1 MELKIIKRIKK
12 NDSESYNSETETIH
26 LDKDVLELDS
36 YNMSFKFD
44 EIVDKAIKAFE
55 ESNCMKYE
63 NNYLSEESHD
73 TYYFSNR
80 KYDQGKM
87 IISVITEDGIEI
99 SPIYYVDT
107 LIYEEEAEEKEYDR
121 EFEEMWVD
129 RCNMEDVVILG
140 TEIPIDKVRAMS
152 DEELQKIIDK
162 LYE

>member
-26 LDKDVLELDS
+26 LDKDVLKLDG
-36 YNMSFKFD
+36 YNMSLKFD

-55 ESNCMKYE
+55 ESNRMKYE
-63 NNYLSEESHD
+63 NDYLSEESHN
-73 TYYFSNR
+73 TYRFSNR
-80 KYDQGKM
+80 EYDEGEM
-87 IISVITEDGIEI
+87 IISVITKDGVEM
-99 SPIYYVDT
+99 STTHYADT
-107 LIYEEEAEEKEYDR
+107 LIYAEEAEEYDPEY
-121 EFEEMWVD
+121 EEEWNA
-129 RCNMEDVVILG
+129 RCNMEDAVILR